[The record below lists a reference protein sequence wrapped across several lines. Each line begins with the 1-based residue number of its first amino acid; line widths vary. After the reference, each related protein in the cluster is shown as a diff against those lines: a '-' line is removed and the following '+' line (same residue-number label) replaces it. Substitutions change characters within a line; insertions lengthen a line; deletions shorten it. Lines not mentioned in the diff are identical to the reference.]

1 MSNGN
6 LKSQTTVLLGGGR
19 VGNLLG
25 EEFLSLHP
33 PAKEA
38 DLGEDSLPLSGALPP
53 IKGGEGLPLFP
64 TPLSTKTLTLVAGLL
79 QVAAALGFLLAAELG
94 ISQALAAGQ

>member
-1 MSNGN
+1 M
-6 LKSQTTVLLGGGR
+6 TVLLGGGR

-38 DLGEDSLPLSGALPP
+38 DLGEDSPPLAGALPP
-53 IKGGEGLPLFP
+53 IKGGAGVPL
-64 TPLSTKTLTLVAGLL
+64 
-79 QVAAALGFLLAAELG
+79 
-94 ISQALAAGQ
+94 